1 MSLPNRPPASR
12 RLTRPN
18 SPHLEEG
25 RQSEQSGRSAAN
37 LHAQLSVPSLQPR
50 PLDNQPRGLSRQT
63 SSEDS
68 PRPSPATP
76 STLHRSTHS
85 NTSDQWS
92 RDGSIEA
99 LHNTRT
105 RDANAAGIALGQGLL
120 PPPQIPASR
129 PYSMRN
135 VSSSTSLSRMATP
148 RSVRDLGR
156 DFDRYYNPF
165 ATPSQSTTDLTALLP
180 RRNSMDSSRYEG
192 VSSAPLSRR
201 NSNPF
206 ADEKHASNQMAA
218 ATAAASIATPKSGFI
233 DEHDTNMPFFPYLDD
248 RLGAPVTEEQGYGF
262 PLYWHEKEWDDDM
275 HLPMV
280 DDDVKLK
287 PTLRERFSRKNMQDT
302 LGLALMIIGLLSV
315 FIMLPVLSWS
325 GINIIGYND
334 TPLDQM
340 WGYNDNEV
348 TWATVNASR
357 KWPLLKN
364 MRTGLIDPDT
374 PKAERTRV
382 GVNGDKLN
390 LVFSDE
396 FNDVNRT
403 FYAGDD
409 PYWFAPDIWYGATR
423 DLEWYD
429 PDAVTTWDGALHL
442 QLDAFGNHG
451 LQFRSGMLNSWNQ
464 LCFKGG
470 MMEVSALPECML
482 SGLVHGA
489 WETSVDRDIWLRQTE
504 HGLDSANYF
513 ALDTYD
519 DCDAGITPN
528 QSDSSGMSKLPG
540 QKLAN
545 CVCPGQDHP
554 TPGKGR
560 GAPEIDVIEV
570 SADYSGLGLG
580 VATQSY
586 QIAPFDVWWY
596 PNADFMEIPD
606 YSLSFLNT
614 WTGGPFQQAVS
625 TTTMLNNDWYDGK
638 AYQRYAFEYVPGIT
652 EDSFIAWTVAG
663 QEMMKFDARAIGPN
677 GNVGQRIISEEPMS
691 MILNLGISENW
702 VAINWTAVSFPA
714 IMRVD
719 YVRIYQ
725 KEGEE
730 SVTCDPPGYET
741 TEYIKN
747 HPEAYNNPNYT
758 LWADTGYE
766 WPRNSFMHGC

>member
-12 RLTRPN
+12 RLTQPK
-18 SPHLEEG
+18 SPYLEDG
-25 RQSEQSGRSAAN
+25 RQSEQAGPSTTNSN
-37 LHAQLSVPSLQPR
+37 AQLSVASLQPR
-50 PLDNQPRGLSRQT
+50 LLNSQPRDLSRQT
-63 SSEDS
+63 SNEDPPRHS
-68 PRPSPATP
+68 PPT
-76 STLHRSTHS
+76 TLHRPTLS

-92 RDGSIEA
+92 RDGSMGSPY
-99 LHNTRT
+99 NTFT
-105 RDANAAGIALGQGLL
+105 GDMSPAEIALGQGLL
-120 PPPQIPASR
+120 PPPHIPALRSSSSR
-129 PYSMRN
+129 PYSMRHA
-135 VSSSTSLSRMATP
+135 SSSTSLSRVATP

-165 ATPSQSTTDLTALLP
+165 ATPSHSTTDLTALLP
-180 RRNSMDSSRYEG
+180 RGSSMDSGRFEG
-192 VSSAPLSRR
+192 GASGLTTRR

-206 ADEKHASNQMAA
+206 ADEHQPLNQS
-218 ATAAASIATPKSGFI
+218 AASPAIASMASPRNDYV

-248 RLGAPVTEEQGYGF
+248 RLGAPVTEDQGYTF

-287 PTLRERFSRKNMQDT
+287 PTLRDRFSRKNMQDT

-340 WGYNDNEV
+340 WGYGANEV

-364 MRTGLIDPDT
+364 MRTGLIDPET
-374 PKAERTRV
+374 PKAERMRV

-409 PYWFAPDIWYGATR
+409 PYWYAPDIWYGATR

-442 QLDAFGNHG
+442 QLDAFNNHG
-451 LQFRSGMLNSWNQ
+451 LGFRSGMLNSWNQ

-470 MMEVSALPECML
+470 MMEVSVSLPGPAGVHALWP
-482 SGLVHGA
+482 GA
-489 WETSVDRDIWLRQTE
+489 WSLGNLGRPGYLATTDGTWP
-504 HGLDSANYF
+504 Y
-513 ALDTYD
+513 TYN

-528 QSDSSGMSKLPG
+528 QSDSSGMNKLPG
-540 QKLAN
+540 QKLAS
-545 CVCPGQDHP
+545 CVCPGQEHP

-586 QIAPFDVWWY
+586 QIAPFDTWWY

-625 TTTMLNNDWYDGK
+625 TTTMLNNGWYDGK
-638 AYQRYAFEYVPGIT
+638 AYQRYAFEYVPGTT

-677 GNVGQRIISEEPMS
+677 GNVGQRIISEEVFSPFVLS
-691 MILNLGISENW
+691 GSPLTYFAANVDDSQSGNL
-702 VAINWTAVSFPA
+702 
-714 IMRVD
+714 
-719 YVRIYQ
+719 
-725 KEGEE
+725 
-730 SVTCDPPGYET
+730 
-741 TEYIKN
+741 
-747 HPEAYNNPNYT
+747 
-758 LWADTGYE
+758 
-766 WPRNSFMHGC
+766 

>member
-1 MSLPNRPPASR
+1 
-12 RLTRPN
+12 
-18 SPHLEEG
+18 
-25 RQSEQSGRSAAN
+25 
-37 LHAQLSVPSLQPR
+37 
-50 PLDNQPRGLSRQT
+50 
-63 SSEDS
+63 
-68 PRPSPATP
+68 
-76 STLHRSTHS
+76 
-85 NTSDQWS
+85 
-92 RDGSIEA
+92 
-99 LHNTRT
+99 
-105 RDANAAGIALGQGLL
+105 
-120 PPPQIPASR
+120 
-129 PYSMRN
+129 
-135 VSSSTSLSRMATP
+135 MATP

-165 ATPSQSTTDLTALLP
+165 ETPSHSTTDLTALLP
-180 RRNSMDSSRYEG
+180 RRNSMDSSGHADGASR
-192 VSSAPLSRR
+192 PMSRR

-206 ADEKHASNQMAA
+206 ADESHPSNHL
-218 ATAAASIATPKSGFI
+218 ATTVDPRSAFVNESGA
-233 DEHDTNMPFFPYLDD
+233 EKPFFPYLDD
-248 RLGAPVTEEQGYGF
+248 RLGAPGTEAQGYTF

-280 DDDVKLK
+280 DDDEKFK
-287 PTLRERFSRKNMQDT
+287 PTLRDRFSRENLRDA
-302 LGLALMIIGLLSV
+302 LGLAFMIIGLLSV

-340 WGYNDNEV
+340 WGYGDDAV

-357 KWPLLKN
+357 KYPLLKN

-374 PKAERTRV
+374 PKTERTRI
-382 GVNGDKLN
+382 GVNGDTLN

-396 FNDVNRT
+396 FNDINRT

-409 PYWFAPDIWYGATR
+409 PYWYAPDFWYGATR

-470 MMEVSALPECML
+470 MMEVSVSLPGPAGIHALWPGVWSL
-482 SGLVHGA
+482 GNLGRPGYLA
-489 WETSVDRDIWLRQTE
+489 TTE
-504 HGLDSANYF
+504 GTWPY
-513 ALDTYD
+513 TYNE
-519 DCDAGITPN
+519 CDAGITPN
-528 QSDSSGMSKLPG
+528 QSDSSGMNKLPG
-540 QKLAN
+540 QRLAN
-545 CVCPGQDHP
+545 CVCPGEDHP

-570 SADYSGLGLG
+570 SADYGGLGLG

-586 QIAPFDVWWY
+586 QIAPFDTWWY

-606 YSLSFLNT
+606 YTLSFLNT

-625 TTTMLNNDWYDGK
+625 TTTMLNNEWYDGK
-638 AYQRYAFEYVPGIT
+638 AYQRYAFEYVPGNT
-652 EDSFIAWTVAG
+652 SESFIAWTVAG

-702 VAINWTAVSFPA
+702 VAINWSAVSWPA
-714 IMRVD
+714 IMRID

-730 SVTCDPPGYET
+730 SVTCDPPGFET

-758 LWADTGYE
+758 TWADTGYA
-766 WPRNSFMHGC
+766 WPRNSLMHGC

>member
-1 MSLPNRPPASR
+1 
-12 RLTRPN
+12 
-18 SPHLEEG
+18 
-25 RQSEQSGRSAAN
+25 
-37 LHAQLSVPSLQPR
+37 
-50 PLDNQPRGLSRQT
+50 
-63 SSEDS
+63 
-68 PRPSPATP
+68 
-76 STLHRSTHS
+76 
-85 NTSDQWS
+85 
-92 RDGSIEA
+92 
-99 LHNTRT
+99 
-105 RDANAAGIALGQGLL
+105 
-120 PPPQIPASR
+120 
-129 PYSMRN
+129 
-135 VSSSTSLSRMATP
+135 
-148 RSVRDLGR
+148 
-156 DFDRYYNPF
+156 
-165 ATPSQSTTDLTALLP
+165 
-180 RRNSMDSSRYEG
+180 
-192 VSSAPLSRR
+192 
-201 NSNPF
+201 
-206 ADEKHASNQMAA
+206 
-218 ATAAASIATPKSGFI
+218 
-233 DEHDTNMPFFPYLDD
+233 
-248 RLGAPVTEEQGYGF
+248 
-262 PLYWHEKEWDDDM
+262 
-275 HLPMV
+275 
-280 DDDVKLK
+280 
-287 PTLRERFSRKNMQDT
+287 
-302 LGLALMIIGLLSV
+302 
-315 FIMLPVLSWS
+315 MLPVLSWS

-340 WGYNDNEV
+340 WGYGDDAV

-374 PKAERTRV
+374 PKAERSRI

-396 FNDVNRT
+396 FNDINRT
-403 FYAGDD
+403 FYPGDD

-470 MMEVSALPECML
+470 MMEVSVSLPGPAGVHALWP
-482 SGLVHGA
+482 GA
-489 WETSVDRDIWLRQTE
+489 WSLGNLGRPGYLATTDGTWPYAY
-504 HGLDSANYF
+504 DS
-513 ALDTYD
+513 
-519 DCDAGITPN
+519 CDAGITPN
-528 QSDSSGMSKLPG
+528 QSDSSGMNKLPG

-625 TTTMLNNDWYDGK
+625 TTTMLNNDWYDGV
-638 AYQRYAFEYVPGIT
+638 AYQRYAFEYVPGVT

-677 GNVGQRIISEEPMS
+677 GNVGQRIISEEVLNLSVPAESGSVLTCILQPMS
-691 MILNLGISENW
+691 MVLNLGISENW

-741 TEYIKN
+741 TEYIKD

-758 LWADTGYE
+758 VSKGRFLINKQHTDSRTCRLGRTQDMIGRGTRLCMDAEARRYCTG
-766 WPRNSFMHGC
+766 WM

>member
-1 MSLPNRPPASR
+1 MSPPIRPSASR
-12 RLTRPN
+12 RLTRAET
-18 SPHLEEG
+18 SDAEET
-25 RQSEQSGRSAAN
+25 RQSEQAGRSASN
-37 LHAQLSVPSLQPR
+37 LHAQLSAAALR
-50 PLDNQPRGLSRQT
+50 PQRPDNQSRGPSRQT
-63 SSEDS
+63 SNDDLPRQS
-68 PRPSPATP
+68 PTTT
-76 STLHRSTHS
+76 STLHRSSNS
-85 NTSDQWS
+85 NTSDRSS
-92 RDGSIEA
+92 RDGSVGS
-99 LHNTRT
+99 LHNIRT
-105 RDANAAGIALGQGLL
+105 RDANAAGIAIGQGLL
-120 PPPQIPASR
+120 PPPPIPASRPSPR

-165 ATPSQSTTDLTALLP
+165 ATPAQSTTDLTSLLP
-180 RRNSMDSSRYEG
+180 RRRSMDSSQYQG
-192 VSSAPLSRR
+192 GASGPMSRR

-206 ADEKHASNQMAA
+206 SDEDHPSQRL
-218 ATAAASIATPKSGFI
+218 ATPFAASAISTPRNDFI
-233 DEHDTNMPFFPYLDD
+233 DDNDPDRSFFPYLDD
-248 RLGAPVTEEQGYGF
+248 RLGAPGTEDQGYTF

-287 PTLRERFSRKNMQDT
+287 PTLRDRFSRKNVLDT
-302 LGLALMIIGLLSV
+302 LGLAFMIIGLLSV

-340 WGYNDNEV
+340 WGYGDNEP

-374 PKAERTRV
+374 PKTERKRV
-382 GVNGDKLN
+382 GVEGDEYQ

-403 FYAGDD
+403 FYPGDD
-409 PYWFAPDIWYGATR
+409 PYWFAPDFWYGATR

-442 QLDAFGNHG
+442 QLDAFENHN
-451 LQFRSGMLNSWNQ
+451 LRFRSGMLNSWNQ

-470 MMEVSALPECML
+470 IMEVSVSLPGPAGIHALWPGVWSL
-482 SGLVHGA
+482 GNLGRPGYLA
-489 WETSVDRDIWLRQTE
+489 TTE
-504 HGLDSANYF
+504 GTWPY
-513 ALDTYD
+513 TYNE
-519 DCDAGITPN
+519 CDAGITPN
-528 QSDSSGMSKLPG
+528 QSDSSGMNKLPG
-540 QKLAN
+540 QKLSS
-545 CVCPGQDHP
+545 CTCPNADHP
-554 TPGKGR
+554 SPGVGR

-586 QIAPFDVWWY
+586 QIAPFDTWWY

-606 YSLSFLNT
+606 PSLSFLNT

-625 TTTMLNNDWYDGK
+625 TTTMLNNKWYDGEE
-638 AYQRYAFEYVPGIT
+638 YQKFAFEYVPGST
-652 EDSFIAWTVAG
+652 ADSYIAWTVAG
-663 QEMMKFDARAIGPN
+663 QEMMKFDARAIGQN
-677 GNVGQRIISEEPMS
+677 GNIGQRIISEEPMS

-702 VAINWTAVSFPA
+702 VDINWTAATFPA
-714 IMRVD
+714 IMRID
-719 YVRIYQ
+719 YVRIYH
-725 KEGEE
+725 KPGEE
-730 SVTCDPPGYET
+730 SITCDPPGFET

-747 HPEAYNNPNYT
+747 HPEAYTNPNYT
-758 LWADTGYE
+758 VSTQPSLALAFFPPT
-766 WPRNSFMHGC
+766 PR

>member
-1 MSLPNRPPASR
+1 
-12 RLTRPN
+12 
-18 SPHLEEG
+18 
-25 RQSEQSGRSAAN
+25 
-37 LHAQLSVPSLQPR
+37 
-50 PLDNQPRGLSRQT
+50 
-63 SSEDS
+63 
-68 PRPSPATP
+68 
-76 STLHRSTHS
+76 
-85 NTSDQWS
+85 
-92 RDGSIEA
+92 
-99 LHNTRT
+99 
-105 RDANAAGIALGQGLL
+105 
-120 PPPQIPASR
+120 
-129 PYSMRN
+129 
-135 VSSSTSLSRMATP
+135 
-148 RSVRDLGR
+148 
-156 DFDRYYNPF
+156 
-165 ATPSQSTTDLTALLP
+165 
-180 RRNSMDSSRYEG
+180 MDSSRYEG
-192 VSSAPLSRR
+192 VASAPLSRR

-218 ATAAASIATPKSGFI
+218 ATVAASIAPPRSEFI

-340 WGYNDNEV
+340 WGYSDNEV

-396 FNDVNRT
+396 FNDINRT

-470 MMEVSALPECML
+470 MMEVSVSLPGPAGVHALWP
-482 SGLVHGA
+482 GA
-489 WETSVDRDIWLRQTE
+489 WS
-504 HGLDSANYF
+504 
-513 ALDTYD
+513 
-519 DCDAGITPN
+519 
-528 QSDSSGMSKLPG
+528 
-540 QKLAN
+540 
-545 CVCPGQDHP
+545 
-554 TPGKGR
+554 
-560 GAPEIDVIEV
+560 
-570 SADYSGLGLG
+570 LG
-580 VATQSY
+580 
-586 QIAPFDVWWY
+586 
-596 PNADFMEIPD
+596 
-606 YSLSFLNT
+606 
-614 WTGGPFQQAVS
+614 
-625 TTTMLNNDWYDGK
+625 
-638 AYQRYAFEYVPGIT
+638 
-652 EDSFIAWTVAG
+652 
-663 QEMMKFDARAIGPN
+663 
-677 GNVGQRIISEEPMS
+677 
-691 MILNLGISENW
+691 NLG
-702 VAINWTAVSFPA
+702 
-714 IMRVD
+714 R
-719 YVRIYQ
+719 
-725 KEGEE
+725 
-730 SVTCDPPGYET
+730 PGYLAT
-741 TEYIKN
+741 TDG
-747 HPEAYNNPNYT
+747 T
-758 LWADTGYE
+758 
-766 WPRNSFMHGC
+766 WPCA

>member
-1 MSLPNRPPASR
+1 MASPIRPSSSR
-12 RLTRPN
+12 RLTRPE
-18 SPHLEEG
+18 SSCLDDERH
-25 RQSEQSGRSAAN
+25 SEQAGRSAVN
-37 LHAQLSVPSLQPR
+37 LHAQLSSASLRPPSR
-50 PLDNQPRGLSRQT
+50 RT
-63 SSEDS
+63 SSENIARHD
-68 PRPSPATP
+68 RPNPTTA
-76 STLHRSTHS
+76 HRSTNS
-85 NTSDQWS
+85 TVSDQSS
-92 RDGSIEA
+92 RDGSVGS
-99 LHNTRT
+99 LHNART

-120 PPPQIPASR
+120 PPPPIPASRPASR

-180 RRNSMDSSRYEG
+180 RRNSMDSTQHAGATS
-192 VSSAPLSRR
+192 VPISRR

-206 ADEKHASNQMAA
+206 TDENHPANNLETTVASPAIGAA
-218 ATAAASIATPKSGFI
+218 AIATPRPDFI
-233 DEHDTNMPFFPYLDD
+233 DNNDPDRSFFPYLDD
-248 RLGAPVTEEQGYGF
+248 RLGAPLTEEQGYTF

-287 PTLRERFSRKNMQDT
+287 PTLRDHFSRKNMLDT
-302 LGLALMIIGLLSV
+302 LGLAFMVIGLLSV

-340 WGYNDNEV
+340 WGFLDNEV

-364 MRTGLIDPDT
+364 VRTGLIDPDT
-374 PKAERTRV
+374 PKSERTRI
-382 GVNGDKLN
+382 GVDGDHYN

-396 FNDVNRT
+396 FNEVNRT
-403 FYAGDD
+403 FYPGDD
-409 PYWFAPDIWYGATR
+409 PYWFAPDFWYGATR

-470 MMEVSALPECML
+470 IFEVSVSLPGPAGIHALWPGVWSL
-482 SGLVHGA
+482 GNLGRPGYLA
-489 WETSVDRDIWLRQTE
+489 TTDGTWP
-504 HGLDSANYF
+504 Y
-513 ALDTYD
+513 TYD
-519 DCDAGITPN
+519 SCDAGITPN
-528 QSDSSGMSKLPG
+528 QSDSSGMNKLPG
-540 QKLAN
+540 QKLAS
-545 CVCPGQDHP
+545 CTCPGADHP

-560 GAPEIDVIEV
+560 GAPEIDIIEV
-570 SADYSGLGLG
+570 SADYGGKGLG

-586 QIAPFDVWWY
+586 QIAPFDTWWY
-596 PNADFMEIPD
+596 PNVDFMEIPD

-625 TTTMLNNDWYDGK
+625 TTTMLNNEWYDGK
-638 AYQRYAFEYVPGIT
+638 AYQRYAFEYEPGVT

-663 QEMMKFDARAIGPN
+663 EEMMKFDARAIGKN
-677 GNVGQRIISEEPMS
+677 GNIDQRIISEEPMS

-702 VAINWTAVSFPA
+702 VAINWSAVEFPA

-725 KEGEE
+725 KPGEE
-730 SVTCDPPGYET
+730 SITCDPPGFET

-747 HPEAYNNPNYT
+747 HPEAYLNPNYT
-758 LWADTGYE
+758 TWADTGYE
-766 WPRNSFMHGC
+766 WPRNELMHGC